1 MGSHEKVA
9 NGREYNLVLKFFED
23 PFDYRIK
30 KLYMGRGK
38 SGENNCQAISVVEAR
53 DGGGGARRW
62 WSQEVFWRA
71 NETWQWIGCGE

>member
-1 MGSHEKVA
+1 
-9 NGREYNLVLKFFED
+9 
-23 PFDYRIK
+23 
-30 KLYMGRGK
+30 MGRGK